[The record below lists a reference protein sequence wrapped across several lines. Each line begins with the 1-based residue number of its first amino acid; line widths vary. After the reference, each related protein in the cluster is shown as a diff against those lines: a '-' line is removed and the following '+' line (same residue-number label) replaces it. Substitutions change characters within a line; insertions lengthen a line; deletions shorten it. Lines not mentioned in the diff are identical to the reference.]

1 MLRSLLADL
10 VLAAHLGFI
19 VFAVCGGLLAL
30 RVRWL
35 PLVHLPCVA
44 WGAFVEL
51 TGRVCPLTPL
61 ENALRRGAGEASYTG
76 SFIEHYL
83 VPIVYPDALSPGA
96 QLFLAAGLV
105 GINVAVY
112 ALVLWRRRA
121 RRRG

>member
-1 MLRSLLADL
+1 MFRSLLADL
-10 VLAAHLGFI
+10 VLVAHLGFV
-19 VFAVCGGLLAL
+19 VFAVLGGLLAL

-61 ENALRRGAGEASYTG
+61 ENALRQSAGETGYTG
-76 SFIEHYL
+76 SFIEQYL
-83 VPIVYPDALSPGA
+83 VPIVYPDALSPA
-96 QLFLAAGLV
+96 VQLFLAAGLV
-105 GINVAVY
+105 GINLAIY
-112 ALVLWRRRA
+112 ARVLWQRRE